1 MQNKLIITS
10 ESVGSGHPDKICDQ
24 IADAVLDECLKQDP
38 QARVACEVFA
48 HNRLI
53 VIGGQITTK
62 GYVDVVK
69 VAWDVLKPLGYEEND
84 FSIIANINKQSDDI
98 AALVTKKDKKLG
110 AGDQGMVFGYA
121 TNITKEYMPLSIV
134 LAHEL
139 LKQTE
144 HLIKTKK
151 LSYCK
156 YDMKSQVSIVYQG
169 RKPRVDAVVISVQ
182 HEETVNLNKLR
193 NDIKSLVIVPVLRRY
208 HLNTDCKLFI
218 NKNGKFVIGGPVGDT
233 GLTGRKIIV
242 DTYGSIAHHG
252 GGAFSGKDPTKIDRT
267 GAYFC
272 RYIAKNIVA
281 AKLADR
287 AEVRL
292 CYCIGEPK
300 PISMYID
307 CFGTN
312 KVAINKIYRAV
323 EKTFNFDLYNII
335 KSLKLQRPIYSQTS
349 VYGHFGKNGLS
360 WEKLDKVKALRRA
373 VNGK

>member
-24 IADAVLDECLKQDP
+24 IADAVLDECLRQDKE
-38 QARVACEVFA
+38 ARVACEVFA

-69 VAWDVLKPLGYEEND
+69 VAWNVLKPLGYEEND
-84 FSIIANINKQSDDI
+84 FSIISNINKQSEDI
-98 AALVTKKDKKLG
+98 ANLVTRKNKKLG

-134 LAHEL
+134 LSHEL
-139 LKQTE
+139 LKQLE
-144 HLIKTKK
+144 KLIKNGK

-156 YDMKSQVSIVYQG
+156 YDMKSQATITYNG
-169 RKPRVDAVVISVQ
+169 RKPTVNAIVVSVQ
-182 HEETVNLNKLR
+182 HTEETNLTKLR
-193 NDIKSLVIVPVLRRY
+193 KDITNLVIKPVLKRY
-208 HLNTDCKLFI
+208 HLNTNCKLFI

-242 DTYGSIAHHG
+242 DTYGSVAHHG

-287 AEVRL
+287 CEIRL

-300 PISMYID
+300 PMSMYID

-312 KVAINKIYRAV
+312 KVSINKIYKAV
-323 EKTFNFDLYNII
+323 EKTFDFDLYNII
-335 KSLKLQRPIYSQTS
+335 KSLNLQSPIYSKTS
-349 VYGHFGKNGLS
+349 VFGHFGKPGLS
-360 WEKLDKVKALRRA
+360 WEKTDKVQALRRA
-373 VNGK
+373 INE

>member
-24 IADAVLDECLKQDP
+24 IADAVLDECLRQDKE
-38 QARVACEVFA
+38 ARVACEVFA

-69 VAWDVLKPLGYEEND
+69 VAWNVLKPLGYEEND
-84 FSIIANINKQSDDI
+84 FSIISNINKQSEDI
-98 AALVTKKDKKLG
+98 ANLVTKKNKKLG

-134 LAHEL
+134 LSHEL
-139 LKQTE
+139 LKQVE
-144 HLIKTKK
+144 KLIKNGK

-156 YDMKSQVSIVYQG
+156 YDMKSQVSIVYNG
-169 RKPRVDAVVISVQ
+169 RKPAVDAIVISVQ
-182 HEETVNLNKLR
+182 HTEETNLTKLR
-193 NDIKSLVIVPVLRRY
+193 KDITNLVIKPVLRRY
-208 HLNTDCKLFI
+208 HLNTNCKLYI

-281 AKLADR
+281 AGFADR
-287 AEVRL
+287 CEVRL

-307 CFGTN
+307 CFDTN
-312 KVAINKIYRAV
+312 KIAINKIYKAV
-323 EKTFNFDLYNII
+323 EKTFDFDLYNII
-335 KSLKLQRPIYSQTS
+335 KSLNLQSPIYSKTS
-349 VYGHFGKNGLS
+349 VFGHFGKTGLS
-360 WEKLDKVKALRRA
+360 WEKLDKVQALRRA
-373 VNGK
+373 IHGK

>member
-1 MQNKLIITS
+1 MTNELIITS

-24 IADAVLDECLKQDP
+24 IADAILDECLRQDS

-69 VAWDVLKPLGYEEND
+69 EAWKILKPLGYEEND
-84 FSIIANINKQSDDI
+84 FSIISNINNQSADI
-98 AALVTKKDKKLG
+98 AKLVGKKGAKKLG

-121 TNITKEYMPLSIV
+121 TNMTKQLMPLSIM
-134 LAHEL
+134 LSHEL
-139 LKQTE
+139 LKQIE
-144 HLIKTKK
+144 KLIKTGQ

-156 YDMKSQVSIVYQG
+156 YDMKSQVSIRYKG
-169 RKPRVDAVVISVQ
+169 RKPTVDSIVISVQ
-182 HEETVNLNKLR
+182 HKENVNLNKLR
-193 NDIKSLVIVPVLRRY
+193 KDIEKLVIIPILKKY
-208 HLNTDCKLFI
+208 KLNTNCKLLI

-233 GLTGRKIIV
+233 GLTGRKIMV
-242 DTYGSIAHHG
+242 DTYGSIGHHG

-272 RYIAKNIVA
+272 RYIAKNIVG

-287 AEVRL
+287 CEVRL
-292 CYCIGEPK
+292 AYCIGEPK
-300 PISMYID
+300 PLSMYID
-307 CFGTN
+307 CFDTN
-312 KVAINKIYRAV
+312 KVSINKIYKAV

-335 KSLKLQRPIYSQTS
+335 KSLKLQQPIYHQTS
-349 VYGHFGKNGLS
+349 VFGHFGKEGLS
-360 WEKLDKVKALRRA
+360 WEKLDKVQALRRA
-373 VNGK
+373 ING

>member
-1 MQNKLIITS
+1 MQNKMIITS
-10 ESVGSGHPDKICDQ
+10 ESVGPGHPDKICDQ
-24 IADAVLDECLKQDP
+24 IADAVLDECLKQDKE
-38 QARVACEVFA
+38 ARVACEVFA

-69 VAWDVLKPLGYEEND
+69 VAWNVLKPLGYEEND
-84 FSIIANINKQSDDI
+84 FSIISNINKQSEDI
-98 AALVTKKDKKLG
+98 ASLVNKRGSKKLG

-134 LAHEL
+134 LSHEL
-139 LKQTE
+139 LKQIE
-144 HLIKTKK
+144 KLIKNGK

-156 YDMKSQVSIVYQG
+156 YDMKSQVSISYKG
-169 RKPRVDAVVISVQ
+169 RKPHVEAVVISVQ
-182 HEETVNLNKLR
+182 HIESVNLNKLR
-193 NDIKSLVIVPVLRRY
+193 NDITSLVIIPTLRKY
-208 HLNTDCKLFI
+208 HLNTNCQLFI

-242 DTYGSIAHHG
+242 DTYGSVAHHG

-272 RYIAKNIVA
+272 RYLAKNIVA
-281 AKLADR
+281 AGFADR
-287 AEVRL
+287 CEVRL

-307 CFGTN
+307 CFGTEKIN
-312 KVAINKIYRAV
+312 INKIYKAV
-323 EKTFNFDLYNII
+323 EKTFDFDLYNII
-335 KSLKLQRPIYSQTS
+335 KSLKLQSPIYHLTS
-349 VYGHFGKNGLS
+349 VYGHFGKPGLS
-360 WEKLDKVKALRRA
+360 WEKTDKVQALRRA
-373 VNGK
+373 ING

>member
-1 MQNKLIITS
+1 MEIKNIITS

-24 IADAVLDECLKQDP
+24 IADAVLDECLRQDK

-69 VAWDVLKPLGYEEND
+69 VAWKVLRPLGYEETD
-84 FSIIANINKQSDDI
+84 FSIIANINKQSEDI
-98 AALVTKKDKKLG
+98 ASLVDKKNPKKLG

-134 LAHEL
+134 LSHEL
-139 LKQTE
+139 LKQLE
-144 HLIKTKK
+144 KLIRNGK

-156 YDMKSQVSIVYQG
+156 YDMKSQVSISYKG
-169 RKPRVDAVVISVQ
+169 RKPHVEAVVISVQ
-182 HEETVNLNKLR
+182 HLESVDLNKLR
-193 NDIKSLVIVPVLRRY
+193 KDIKKLVIVPVLKRY
-208 HLNTDCKLFI
+208 HLNTNCQLFI
-218 NKNGKFVIGGPVGDT
+218 NKNGKFVIGGPVSDT

-252 GGAFSGKDPTKIDRT
+252 GGAFSGKDATKIDRT

-300 PISMYID
+300 PISISID
-307 CFGTN
+307 CFETEKIN
-312 KVAINKIYRAV
+312 MNKIYKAV
-323 EKTFNFDLYNII
+323 SKSFDFDLYNII
-335 KSLKLQRPIYSQTS
+335 ENLKLREPIYSKTS
-349 VYGHFGKNGLS
+349 VFGHFGKKDLP
-360 WEKLDKVKALRRA
+360 WEKLDKVSCLRRNI
-373 VNGK
+373 NG

>member
-98 AALVTKKDKKLG
+98 AALVTKKDNKLG

-139 LKQTE
+139 LKQIE
-144 HLIKTKK
+144 RLIKNKK

-156 YDMKSQVSIVYQG
+156 YDMKSQVSIAYLG
-169 RKPRVDAVVISVQ
+169 RKPRVEAVVISVQ
-182 HEETVNLNKLR
+182 HEESVNLNKLR
-193 NDIKSLVIVPVLRRY
+193 NDIKSLVIIPILRRY

-287 AEVRL
+287 CEVRL

-312 KVAINKIYRAV
+312 NVAINKIYRAV

-335 KSLKLQRPIYSQTS
+335 KSLNLQKPIYSKTS

-373 VNGK
+373 ANGK

>member
-1 MQNKLIITS
+1 MENKMIITS
-10 ESVGSGHPDKICDQ
+10 ESVGRGHPDKICDQ
-24 IADAVLDECLKQDP
+24 IADAVLDSCLKQDP

-69 VAWDVLKPLGYEEND
+69 EAWKVLKPLGYSEND
-84 FSIIANINKQSDDI
+84 FSIIANINKQSEDI
-98 AALVTKKDKKLG
+98 ANLVNKDSPTKLG

-121 TNITKEYMPLSIV
+121 TNITKQYMPLSIV
-134 LAHEL
+134 LSHEL
-139 LKQTE
+139 LQQIEKQ
-144 HLIKTKK
+144 IKNGK

-156 YDMKSQVSIVYQG
+156 YDMKSQVSIAYDD
-169 RKPRVDAVVISVQ
+169 RTPTVDAVVISVQ
-182 HEETVNLNKLR
+182 HKANVNLTKLR
-193 NDIKSLVIVPVLRRY
+193 WDIKNLVIIPVLKN
-208 HLNTDCKLFI
+208 HNLNTNCKLYI
-218 NKNGKFVIGGPVGDT
+218 NKYGQFVIGGPIGDT

-252 GGAFSGKDPTKIDRT
+252 GGSFSGKDPTKIDRT

-272 RYIAKNIVA
+272 RYIAKNVVA

-287 AEVRL
+287 CEVRL

-307 CFGTN
+307 CFDTE
-312 KVAINKIYRAV
+312 KVNINKIYKAI

-335 KSLKLQRPIYSQTS
+335 KGLKLQNPIYSQTS
-349 VYGHFGKNGLS
+349 VYGHFGKDNLP
-360 WEKLDKVKALRRA
+360 WEKLDKVQALRRA
-373 VNGK
+373 ING

>member
-1 MQNKLIITS
+1 MKNELIITS
-10 ESVGSGHPDKICDQ
+10 ESVGKGHPDKICDQ

-53 VIGGQITTK
+53 VIGGQITTT

-84 FSIIANINKQSDDI
+84 FSIIANINNQSEDI
-98 AALVTKKDKKLG
+98 ARLVTKTNKKLG

-139 LKQTE
+139 LKQIE
-144 HLIKTKK
+144 KLIKNGK

-156 YDMKSQVSIVYQG
+156 YDMKSQVSIKYRG
-169 RKPRVDAVVISVQ
+169 RKPKIDAVVISVQ
-182 HEETVNLNKLR
+182 HQEEINLAKLR
-193 NDIKSLVIVPVLRRY
+193 KDIAKLVIVPVLRKH
-208 HLNTDCKLFI
+208 HLNTDCKLYI
-218 NKNGKFVIGGPVGDT
+218 NKNGKFIIGGPVGDT

-242 DTYGSIAHHG
+242 DTYGSVAHHG

-272 RYIAKNIVA
+272 RYIAKNVVA

-287 AEVRL
+287 CEVRL

-307 CFGTN
+307 CFGTE
-312 KVAINKIYRAV
+312 KVSINKIYRGI
-323 EKTFNFDLYNII
+323 EKTFDFDLYNII
-335 KSLKLQRPIYSQTS
+335 KSLKLQAPIYSQTS
-349 VYGHFGKNGLS
+349 VYGHFGKASLP
-360 WEKLDKVKALRRA
+360 WEKLDKVSALRRTI
-373 VNGK
+373 NG